1 MHAHTHSTASNSV
14 RVPRYYFKQRVT
26 YRTRP
31 REGGRLDVQRLGQM
45 VRENPQPGEVE
56 PVLPG
61 DLVEK
66 REQRLVAQAACGGSD
81 R

>member
-1 MHAHTHSTASNSV
+1 
-14 RVPRYYFKQRVT
+14 
-26 YRTRP
+26 
-31 REGGRLDVQRLGQM
+31 M
-45 VRENPQPGEVE
+45 VRENPQLGEVE